1 MIEIFY
7 IITEIL
13 FIITIFS
20 LPIIL
25 VDKNYYV
32 NSLKLNLIDKLS
44 INLIILVNVLF
55 LFSILN
61 IHTKYFLYLYFLVL
75 FFLILLITKKLI

>member
-13 FIITIFS
+13 FIITFLS

-32 NSLKLNLIDKLS
+32 NSLKLNFVDKLS
-44 INLIILVNVLF
+44 INLIILIELYKYMQFKNV
-55 LFSILN
+55 
-61 IHTKYFLYLYFLVL
+61 
-75 FFLILLITKKLI
+75 